1 MNATASNAGMAN
13 SLGIDGIGQISIIA
27 HDLPR
32 ATTFYRDVLGLPLLF
47 TAGHM
52 SFFGCGGVR
61 LMLGPPGKPELDH
74 PSSILYFQVAEAP
87 PTSRLLI
94 NMRITMTPRPRS

>member
-1 MNATASNAGMAN
+1 MNATASNTGMAN

-47 TAGHM
+47 TAGNM
-52 SFFGCGGVR
+52 AFFGCGGVR
-61 LMLGPPGKPELDH
+61 LMLGPASAPEVRSEERRVGKECRSRWSPDH
-74 PSSILYFQVAEAP
+74 LKKKKEVMIVGC
-87 PTSRLLI
+87 RH
-94 NMRITMTPRPRS
+94 

>member
-32 ATTFYRDVLGLPLLF
+32 ETTFYRDVLGLPQLF
-47 TAGHM
+47 HAGQP
-52 SFFGCGGVR
+52 SFFDYGGVR
-61 LMLGPPGKPELDH
+61 LMLDKPEKPEFDH
-74 PSSILYFQVAEAP
+74 PSSILYFQVGEAP
-87 PTSRLLI
+87 LTSALSMPELNSKTSR
-94 NMRITMTPRPRS
+94 T